1 MYTSTKRVTRDGR
14 LVAYKGE
21 TMSDDE
27 ARERGL
33 LKEEKPKGKATR
45 RKAKPEPEDATEE
58 PEDEEE

>member
-1 MYTSTKRVTRDGR
+1 MYTSTERVTRDGR

-33 LKEEKPKGKATR
+33 LKEEKPKGKAPR
-45 RKAKPEPEDATEE
+45 RKAKPKN
-58 PEDEEE
+58 EEE

>member
-14 LVAYKGE
+14 LVAYAGE

-33 LKEEKPKGKATR
+33 LKEEKPKGKAPR
-45 RKAKPEPEDATEE
+45 RKAKPEDA
-58 PEDEEE
+58 PKGEEE

>member
-1 MYTSTKRVTRDGR
+1 MYTSTERVTRDGR

-27 ARERGL
+27 ARERRL
-33 LKEEKPKGKATR
+33 LKEEKPKGKAPR
-45 RKAKPEPEDATEE
+45 RKAKPEPEDA

>member
-33 LKEEKPKGKATR
+33 LKEEKPKGRAPR
-45 RKAKPEPEDATEE
+45 RKAKPEPEDA

>member
-14 LVAYKGE
+14 LVAYAGE

-33 LKEEKPKGKATR
+33 LKEEKPKGKAPR
-45 RKAKPEPEDATEE
+45 RKAKPE
-58 PEDEEE
+58 DEEE

>member
-33 LKEEKPKGKATR
+33 LKEEKPKGKAPR
-45 RKAKPEPEDATEE
+45 RKAKPEDAHEE

>member
-14 LVAYKGE
+14 LVAYAGE

-33 LKEEKPKGKATR
+33 LKEEKPKGKAPR
-45 RKAKPEPEDATEE
+45 RKAKPEPEDAPEE
-58 PEDEEE
+58 HEDEEE

>member
-33 LKEEKPKGKATR
+33 LKEEKPKGRATR
-45 RKAKPEPEDATEE
+45 RKAKPEDA

>member
-33 LKEEKPKGKATR
+33 LKEEKPKGKVPR
-45 RKAKPEPEDATEE
+45 RKAKPDDAPEES
-58 PEDEEE
+58 EDEEE

>member
-1 MYTSTKRVTRDGR
+1 MYTSTERVTRDGR

-33 LKEEKPKGKATR
+33 IEDEKPKTR
-45 RKAKPEPEDATEE
+45 RRPKKEE
-58 PEDEEE
+58 